1 MKILDCTLR
10 DGGYYNDWDFDPRTV
25 ECYLTAMNRLPVD
38 MIEVG
43 YRSLPSKNYMGRF
56 GYSPRFELEKLRE
69 QSKKRIAVMFN
80 EKDIRVEDLPTVLDP
95 VADKLTQITI
105 AVMLFIDFKT
115 ASNPI
120 INALGWVFLVFLI
133 KEAVMI
139 VGGLI
144 MLLLNIRP
152 GAAEFWGKAATVV
165 FYVGMVIII
174 AIGPEVGALNDILG
188 FQLPNVITGIIVV
201 LCAVM
206 TIAAFASYMP
216 ETFRQ
221 FKEYFDNKKAAKN
234 SK

>member
-1 MKILDCTLR
+1 MKDLFKGCWTIPNLLSVIRILLIPVFA
-10 DGGYYNDWDFDPRTV
+10 YLFYNDEKIWAVVVLALSGLSDTFD
-25 ECYLTAMNRLPVD
+25 
-38 MIEVG
+38 G
-43 YRSLPSKNYMGRF
+43 
-56 GYSPRFELEKLRE
+56 
-69 QSKKRIAVMFN
+69 QIARKFN
-80 EKDIRVEDLPTVLDP
+80 QISALGKVLDP

-115 ASNPI
+115 AANPI

-139 VGGLI
+139 IGGLI

-174 AIGPEVGALNDILG
+174 AVGPEVGALNDILG
-188 FQLPNVITGIIVV
+188 FQLSNFITGAIVV
-201 LCAVM
+201 LCAIM
-206 TIAAFASYMP
+206 TLAAFASYMP

-221 FKEYFDNKKAAKN
+221 FKEYFDNRKAAKN

>member
-1 MKILDCTLR
+1 MKDLFKGCWTIPNLLSVIRILLIPVFA
-10 DGGYYNDWDFDPRTV
+10 YLFYNDEKIWAVVILALSGLSDTFD
-25 ECYLTAMNRLPVD
+25 
-38 MIEVG
+38 G
-43 YRSLPSKNYMGRF
+43 
-56 GYSPRFELEKLRE
+56 
-69 QSKKRIAVMFN
+69 QIARKFN
-80 EKDIRVEDLPTVLDP
+80 QISDLGKVLDP

-105 AVMLFIDFKT
+105 AVMLLIDFKS
-115 ASNPI
+115 AQNPI

-174 AIGPEVGALNDILG
+174 AVGPEVGALNDIIG
-188 FQLPNVITGIIVV
+188 FELPNVITGIIVV
-201 LCAVM
+201 LCAIM
-206 TIAAFASYMP
+206 TIAAFLSYMP

-221 FKEYFDNKKAAKN
+221 FKEYFDNKKANK
-234 SK
+234 

>member
-1 MKILDCTLR
+1 MKDLFKGSLTIPNLISVIRIALIPLFA
-10 DGGYYNDWDFDPRTV
+10 YLFYNDEKIMAVVVLAISGITDTV
-25 ECYLTAMNRLPVD
+25 D
-38 MIEVG
+38 G
-43 YRSLPSKNYMGRF
+43 K
-56 GYSPRFELEKLRE
+56 
-69 QSKKRIAVMFN
+69 IARKFN
-80 EKDIRVEDLPTVLDP
+80 QISALGKVLDP

>member
-1 MKILDCTLR
+1 MKGLFKNCWTIPNLLSVIRILLIPVFAYLFYNDEKILAVVMLAVSGLTDMF
-10 DGGYYNDWDFDPRTV
+10 DG
-25 ECYLTAMNRLPVD
+25 
-38 MIEVG
+38 
-43 YRSLPSKNYMGRF
+43 K
-56 GYSPRFELEKLRE
+56 
-69 QSKKRIAVMFN
+69 IARKFN
-80 EKDIRVEDLPTVLDP
+80 QISDLGKVLDP

-105 AVMLFIDFKT
+105 AVMLLIDFKT
-115 ASNPI
+115 ASNPV

-174 AIGPEVGALNDILG
+174 AVGPEVGALNSILG
-188 FQLPNVITGIIVV
+188 FELPNIITGIIVV
-201 LCAVM
+201 LCAIM

-221 FKEYFDNKKAAKN
+221 FKEYFDNRKANKKN
-234 SK
+234 

>member
-1 MKILDCTLR
+1 MKDLFKGSLTIPNLISVIRILLIPVFGYLFYNDEKILAVVILAVSGLTDMF
-10 DGGYYNDWDFDPRTV
+10 DG
-25 ECYLTAMNRLPVD
+25 
-38 MIEVG
+38 
-43 YRSLPSKNYMGRF
+43 K
-56 GYSPRFELEKLRE
+56 
-69 QSKKRIAVMFN
+69 IARKFN
-80 EKDIRVEDLPTVLDP
+80 QISALGKVLDP

-174 AIGPEVGALNDILG
+174 AVGPEVGALNDILG

-201 LCAVM
+201 LCAIM

-221 FKEYFDNKKAAKN
+221 FKEYFDNRKANKKN
-234 SK
+234 